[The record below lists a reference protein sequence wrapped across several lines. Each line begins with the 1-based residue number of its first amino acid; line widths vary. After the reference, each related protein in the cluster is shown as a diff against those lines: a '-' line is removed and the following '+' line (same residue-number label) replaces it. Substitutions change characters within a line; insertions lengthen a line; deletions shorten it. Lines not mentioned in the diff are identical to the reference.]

1 MYCFMIR
8 NQAITEINKIITN
21 LPESKL
27 EDLLMYLK
35 QVERASKEKEL
46 NKSLLNKIFEEDKDL
61 LNKLAK

>member
-1 MYCFMIR
+1 MIR

-27 EDLLMYLK
+27 EGLLMYLK

-61 LNKLAK
+61 LNKLAKC